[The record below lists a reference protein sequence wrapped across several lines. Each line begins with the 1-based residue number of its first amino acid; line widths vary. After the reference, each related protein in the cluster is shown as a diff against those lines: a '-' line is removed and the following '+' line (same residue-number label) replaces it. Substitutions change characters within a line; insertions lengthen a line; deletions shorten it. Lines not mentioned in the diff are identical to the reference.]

1 MQKIVLFADYLLPC
15 SLQWNRI
22 SPMIEEEVVRSEKIK
37 KAANTGIA
45 VNVALG
51 AVKIVIGYLSGSVA
65 IVSDG
70 ANNATDSVS
79 SLVTLIGYRFSKK
92 RPTKDHPLG
101 FGRIEYLSA
110 LMVGILILMTGISFL
125 NSSIDAIQNP
135 HDMSVSNLMIGVL
148 FFTVLVK
155 IWLWRMNTK
164 VGKETGSEALSASG
178 ADALSDVLTSM
189 VTIGA
194 AFASK
199 FTSIPVDGWA
209 GLLISAFIIWNGISS
224 ILTTSNSILGERP
237 SKEDVEKIRSIIS
250 SFPPLSGGYDI
261 RIHSY
266 GPDSA
271 VGTID
276 VEVPFTATAEEV
288 YEAMMKAREAIRKE
302 IGIDLTFGMNATNQ
316 DDPEV
321 IRMRD
326 LTQKKMQML
335 SSDVIGIH
343 GFHVHFEE
351 KKIEFD
357 VVVDFVLKDHAKF
370 KRLMTEM
377 LEKTFPGYSVEF
389 NIDLDYS

>member
-1 MQKIVLFADYLLPC
+1 
-15 SLQWNRI
+15 
-22 SPMIEEEVVRSEKIK
+22 MIEEEVVRSEKIK

-155 IWLWRMNTK
+155 IWLGRMNTK
-164 VGKETGSEALSASG
+164 VGRETGSEALSASG

-209 GLLISAFIIWNGISS
+209 GLLI
-224 ILTTSNSILGERP
+224 
-237 SKEDVEKIRSIIS
+237 
-250 SFPPLSGGYDI
+250 
-261 RIHSY
+261 
-266 GPDSA
+266 
-271 VGTID
+271 
-276 VEVPFTATAEEV
+276 
-288 YEAMMKAREAIRKE
+288 
-302 IGIDLTFGMNATNQ
+302 
-316 DDPEV
+316 
-321 IRMRD
+321 
-326 LTQKKMQML
+326 
-335 SSDVIGIH
+335 
-343 GFHVHFEE
+343 
-351 KKIEFD
+351 
-357 VVVDFVLKDHAKF
+357 
-370 KRLMTEM
+370 
-377 LEKTFPGYSVEF
+377 
-389 NIDLDYS
+389 

>member
-1 MQKIVLFADYLLPC
+1 M
-15 SLQWNRI
+15 
-22 SPMIEEEVVRSEKIK
+22 RSDKIK
-37 KAANTGIA
+37 RAANTGIA
-45 VNVALG
+45 TNVALG
-51 AVKIVIGYLSGSVA
+51 AVKIVVGYLSGSVA

-70 ANNATDSVS
+70 ANNATDSIS

-110 LMVGILILMTGISFL
+110 LLVAILIIMTGFSFL
-125 NSSIDAIQNP
+125 SSSIEAIKNP
-135 HDMSVSNLMIGVL
+135 HDMSVSTLMILVL
-148 FFTVLVK
+148 FSTVLVK
-155 IWLWRMNTK
+155 IWLWRMNTR
-164 VGKETGSEALSASG
+164 VGKETGSEALTASG
-178 ADALSDVLTSM
+178 ADALSDVLTSS
-189 VTIGA
+189 VTIIA
-194 AFASK
+194 AFVAK
-199 FTSIPVDGWA
+199 FTTFPVDGWA
-209 GLLISAFIIWNGISS
+209 GLLISLFILWNGISS
-224 ILTTSNSILGERP
+224 ILSTSGSILGERP
-237 SKEDVEKIRSIIS
+237 TKETVEEIRKIIS
-250 SFPPLSGGYDI
+250 SYPPLSGGYDI

-288 YEAMMKAREAIRKE
+288 YEAMMKAREHIRE
-302 IGIDLTFGMNATNQ
+302 EMGIDFTFGMNATNQ

-326 LTQKKMQML
+326 LTLMKMQMV

-351 KKIEFD
+351 KMIEFD
-357 VVVDFVLKDHAKF
+357 TVVDFVLKDHNKF
-370 KRLMTEM
+370 KSHMKTI
-377 LEKTFPGYSVEF
+377 LEETFPGYKVDF